1 MRRYIIGELQE
12 KQVRHLEI
20 SQSSVGGAPR
30 TMEVANMS
38 GRMIDRLSKDQ
49 LDAILNALPIEFIF
63 VDGKDRLQY
72 CNKAERQAQMSQRG
86 ILGRDVRNCHRPE
99 SLPRTDQML
108 DDLRSGRRDE
118 DEFWVEGLGVKLL
131 NRFLAVRDESG
142 NYLGCIEYLLNFTV
156 LEDLA
161 EAKKDSHTFVS
172 SQRGGVTSEKE
183 R

>member
-1 MRRYIIGELQE
+1 
-12 KQVRHLEI
+12 
-20 SQSSVGGAPR
+20 
-30 TMEVANMS
+30 MS

-142 NYLGCIEYLLNFTV
+142 RYLGCIEYLLDFTA
-156 LEDLA
+156 LEALA
-161 EAKKDSHTFVS
+161 EAKKDSHRFVS
-172 SQRGGVTSEKE
+172 SQREASASEEE